1 MKLILKALPGLILF
15 AFLLTACNFPLN
27 GPITPTPNVTQAY
40 ATIQAEILTKQP
52 LETAA
57 ALGTIIPTQAT
68 PSPTGVLLTREPQ
81 TPIPTMPIPT
91 AICDRIQPGN
101 PIDVTIP
108 DDTSIPPGESFVKT
122 WRLLNAG
129 NCAWNSNYA
138 VVWFSGEQ
146 FADGRSY
153 AIDQVVNPGTT
164 IDISI
169 EMTAPESAG
178 TYQSNWKL
186 QNSSGQL
193 FGIGPTGNS
202 PFWVRII
209 VPSVITVTVTPTVTP
224 TKTPSVVV
232 NGTILL
238 TDGKGIILSNG
249 TVGDASSSDIVL
261 QSEQIVA
268 QNGTKMSNALAVMP
282 DFTTCSSQPLNTTT
296 ISLSS
301 MFKYFCFKDGAN
313 HLGWFRIQ
321 GFDTNK
327 NLAMDLL
334 TWGN

>member
-1 MKLILKALPGLILF
+1 MELFRQRYSQGSRLKLLLHWEPLSPPRSHPAQQVQLP
-15 AFLLTACNFPLN
+15 
-27 GPITPTPNVTQAY
+27 
-40 ATIQAEILTKQP
+40 
-52 LETAA
+52 
-57 ALGTIIPTQAT
+57 
-68 PSPTGVLLTREPQ
+68 TREPQ
-81 TPIPTMPIPT
+81 TPIPTMPAPT
-91 AICDRIQPGN
+91 AVCDRIQPGN
-101 PIDVTIP
+101 PIDVTIT
-108 DDTSIPPGESFVKT
+108 DDTIIPPGESFVKT

-129 NCAWNSNYA
+129 NCAWNSNYS

-146 FADGRSY
+146 FADDRSY
-153 AIDQVVNPGTT
+153 TIDHVVQPGTT

-169 EMTAPESAG
+169 EMTAPQTTG

-186 QNSSGQL
+186 QNSGGQL

-224 TKTPSVVV
+224 TKTPSVIV

-249 TVGDASSSDIVL
+249 TVGDSSNSDILL

-268 QNGTKMSNALAVMP
+268 QNGTKLSTALAVMP
-282 DFTTCSSQPLNTTT
+282 DFSACSAQPLNTTT

-321 GFDTNK
+321 GYDTNK